1 LSKTPKSRAYT
12 GAKMAS
18 QKRDDKYAASKF
30 GGNGI
35 PEDRVK
41 LAMEKYRKKL
51 HDSEHTVK
59 KSD

>member
-1 LSKTPKSRAYT
+1 
-12 GAKMAS
+12 MAS